1 MHCETKRRR
10 FQTGVG
16 ARGDRSASLHDHS
29 SAQVHNQE
37 IQQIDFGYAIA
48 ENHFSMC
55 MLLLEVPCGSHS
67 DDHRCRLAYRR
78 HCVYSG
84 CCCRTGLR
92 RAGQTVKVSNLP
104 EMEPKTGWAEDDIL
118 RRDGRCG
125 PLVETLPH
133 SHDAN
138 ACWPAMQRGDPGRAS
153 CEETTKTTL
162 GASAL
167 TGDCIHMQCWESCT
181 TRPVV
186 LTAPHFGATPATM
199 TGGKCNVNR
208 GCRASGTYGLEAAQ
222 SPRRI
227 RGGIVLLQP

>member
-1 MHCETKRRR
+1 VIGRHPCITIRQHR
-10 FQTGVG
+10 FT
-16 ARGDRSASLHDHS
+16 SK
-29 SAQVHNQE
+29 

-67 DDHRCRLAYRR
+67 DDHRCRLAHHR

-84 CCCRTGLR
+84 CCSRTGLR

-104 EMEPKTGWAEDDIL
+104 EMKPKTGWAEDDIL

-167 TGDCIHMQCWESCT
+167 TRDCICSAGKVAQPGRWFSRLLT
-181 TRPVV
+181 LV
-186 LTAPHFGATPATM
+186 LPTPATM

-222 SPRRI
+222 SSRRI